1 MTYLL
6 DTNVVSELRKS
17 KTRKIDRNVY
27 NWAKSI
33 PANSMFLSVVSL
45 LELELGVQLVE
56 RRDKAQGTILR
67 SWLERRVLPA
77 FSDRILAVD
86 VPVALKAA
94 SLHVPNPGSHRDVI
108 IAATALVHGMT
119 MVTRKVADFERTGVT
134 LLNPWKG

>member
-56 RRDKAQGTILR
+56 RREVD
-67 SWLERRVLPA
+67 RR
-77 FSDRILAVD
+77 FRNQIEDNDRHSC
-86 VPVALKAA
+86 AA
-94 SLHVPNPGSHRDVI
+94 NDRENRG
-108 IAATALVHGMT
+108 
-119 MVTRKVADFERTGVT
+119 
-134 LLNPWKG
+134 